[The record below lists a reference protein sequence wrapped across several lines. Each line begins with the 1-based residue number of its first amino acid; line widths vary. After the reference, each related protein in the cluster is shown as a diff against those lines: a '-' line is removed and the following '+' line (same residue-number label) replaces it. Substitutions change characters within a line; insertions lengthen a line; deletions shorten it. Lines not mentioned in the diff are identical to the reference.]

1 MQLAIVVGQVV
12 STMKYSSLAAER
24 LLVVDLIDLDGKP
37 AGVHHVAA
45 DAIGAGNGEWVLVV
59 SGSSARKTGADD
71 APIDLCI
78 VGIVDEVALMGKV
91 VYHK

>member
-24 LLVVDLIDLDGKP
+24 LLVVDLIDPDGKP
-37 AGVHHVAA
+37 SGVCHVAA
-45 DAIGAGNGEWVLVV
+45 DPIGAGNGEWVLIV
-59 SGSSARKTGADD
+59 SGSSARKTSADD
-71 APIDLCI
+71 APIDLSI
-78 VGIVDEVALMGKV
+78 VGVVDDVSLMGKV